1 MTPLK
6 RLLDIVCAFLLIIVL
21 AVPFMGLVAIIL
33 VLQGRPIFHVS
44 ERMKTP
50 TKSFKLW
57 KLRSMYPAPPGD
69 GDEATG
75 AYKRARITPIG
86 RFIRRSRVDE
96 IPQLWNVLKGDM
108 SFVGPRPPIR
118 KYVDLYPE
126 IYGRVLR
133 SRPGITGLA
142 SLHYHRHEE
151 NLLAHSHSR
160 EETEEI
166 YTRNCIPRKARLDL
180 IYQSNRTTCLDFKL
194 MLLTAAKVLPGRR

>member
-6 RLLDIVCAFLLIIVL
+6 RLLDIVCALLLLIVL
-21 AVPFMGLVAIIL
+21 AAPFMVLVVIIL

-50 TKSFKLW
+50 TKSFRLW

-69 GDEATG
+69 QDEVTG
-75 AYKRARITPIG
+75 AYKRGRITPIG

-118 KYVDLYPE
+118 KYVELYPE
-126 IYGRVLR
+126 VYGPVLR

-160 EETEEI
+160 EETEAI

-180 IYQSNRTTCLDFKL
+180 IYQSNRTTCLDLKL
-194 MLLTAAKVLPGRR
+194 MLHTAAKVLPGRR